1 MYIPATAGLSFPVLS
16 SYRIAA
22 AEMRGKRMALPETSY
37 LSPIRFRATAPE
49 AQARKLPISMSHSE
63 ITASPSVSG
72 EIVHMPQV
80 EVPER
85 WKRELPHQQF
95 VTVLPYSEAAKFR
108 VLSRSASITRR
119 DDGNFDV
126 IGVFRG
132 NGLQPVWMT
141 GILSGSKQ
149 WASGLLDFGGRHR
162 RELGKPDIAFNI
174 IYGHPNTVGFDWEG
188 LHEALEEQFRQNGMD
203 PQMHRKTVRA
213 WAPRLRPLADA
224 MDRLEESAFAV
235 VFSGLNKHR
244 GRLAELGITKFPILT
259 EATKRVLNRV
269 WPSVP
274 YEVGA
279 AGWFHQVS
287 IDDGEHAT
295 ENT

>member
-1 MYIPATAGLSFPVLS
+1 MYIPATAGLSFPILS
-16 SYRIAA
+16 SYRNAA

-37 LSPIRFRATAPE
+37 LSPIRFRATASE
-49 AQARKLPISMSHSE
+49 AQARKSPMSMAPSE
-63 ITASPSVSG
+63 ITASPYASG
-72 EIVHMPQV
+72 EIVHVPQV

-95 VTVLPYSEAAKFR
+95 VTVLPYSEAARFR

-162 RELGKPDIAFNI
+162 REPGNPDITFNI

-213 WAPRLRPLADA
+213 WRPRLRPLAEA

-235 VFSGLNKHR
+235 VFSGLNNHR
-244 GRLAELGITKFPILT
+244 GKLADLGITKFPVLT
-259 EATKRVLNRV
+259 GAAKFALDKFWSE
-269 WPSVP
+269 VP
-274 YEVGA
+274 YEVGR
-279 AGWFHQVS
+279 AGWFRKTAIEQGQ
-287 IDDGEHAT
+287 DA
-295 ENT
+295 